1 MGPRVRE
8 GSSWYPE
15 WSILCSGEG
24 MAEEGRGQSRP
35 SGHFCL
41 RSIQAWDSLLAHRAQ
56 STWTFSL
63 CPHHSTH
70 LLHQPSLCLLSSP
83 EVLKGS
89 RILAGENRC
98 LQTLPG
104 AGSGSLLFP
113 SMTTSI
119 PHQVLTPGQSWVR
132 LQATQLKKERT
143 SPIHQAPSPLTWDWP
158 QQSSSLLLPETTAGP
173 CPLWSIDILSHA

>member
-41 RSIQAWDSLLAHRAQ
+41 RSIWAWGSLLALKAQ

-63 CPHHSTH
+63 RPHHSTH

-89 RILAGENRC
+89 RILAGENRW

-113 SMTTSI
+113 SMTTPSHI
-119 PHQVLTPGQSWVR
+119 KCWVLASPRSDCRWPSSRKREHHQVTR
-132 LQATQLKKERT
+132 LQAPWPWTDLNN
-143 SPIHQAPSPLTWDWP
+143 PVPSSFLRLQWVPAHFD
-158 QQSSSLLLPETTAGP
+158 Q
-173 CPLWSIDILSHA
+173 